1 MPAAS
6 PLVAALLSGLAV
18 AGDASLL
25 FRLQDPALLESS
37 GLAASVR
44 HPGIVWT
51 HADGGEVAQVRAV
64 DRAGRTVAV
73 VTLAGIDPYDPE
85 ALAVSDGP
93 DGPEL
98 WLGDIGDNDAART
111 DVSVFRFAEPRRLRD
126 QTVTA
131 RWYRFAYPDGPH
143 DAEAVLV
150 EPGTR
155 RVFIATKELGGGGL
169 YRAPSELVTEN
180 EGTNGLRRVADAP
193 VLTTDGA
200 FLPGGD
206 YLLRTYS
213 TVHRFRPDGTE
224 VAVESLPAQPLGE
237 SLAVDGDRL
246 LVGSEGERSAVYAV
260 PVPQPPAPTPGPAR
274 SPDGRRIGP
283 GGPDSSGA
291 AAAALGVTGWA
302 ALGGVA
308 AALAAATLAL
318 PPLRRRR
325 RR

>member
-1 MPAAS
+1 MPGAS
-6 PLVAALLSGLAV
+6 PLVVALLSGFFLAGEPTGATV
-18 AGDASLL
+18 L

-51 HADGGEVAQVRAV
+51 HADGGDVAQVRAV
-64 DRAGRTVAV
+64 DRSGQTVAV
-73 VTLAGIDPYDPE
+73 VTLAGVDPYDPE

-93 DGPEL
+93 RGPEL
-98 WLGDIGDNDAART
+98 WLGDIGDNDAERP
-111 DVSVFRFAEPRRLRD
+111 DVSVFRFPEPRRMRD

-131 RWYRFAYPDGPH
+131 TWYRFVYPDGPH

-169 YRAPSELVTEN
+169 YRAPRELVTED
-180 EGTNGLRRVADAP
+180 EGSNRLRRVADAP

-246 LVGSEGERSAVYAV
+246 LVGSEGERSSVYAV
-260 PVPQPPAPTPGPAR
+260 PIPGPPATSPGPSR
-274 SPDGRRIGP
+274 SPDGRRLDPDGL
-283 GGPDSSGA
+283 GGSALGA
-291 AAAALGVTGWA
+291 AGWA

-308 AALAAATLAL
+308 AAVAAATLAL
-318 PPLRRRR
+318 LRRCRR
-325 RR
+325 